1 MSLVALQTLLTIVR
15 TGSLVRASE
24 ELNVTQST
32 VTARLKALEEDLGQT
47 LLVRRKSGA
56 TLTASG
62 LKLVRYAE
70 VMTEL
75 WRQARQETALPE
87 GTDALCNVGC
97 HIDLWPGVGRQF
109 LDSIREKHPSI
120 ALSAWPGSHAEMEQW
135 LDAGVVEVALTFQ
148 PATRENQTL
157 YRLPEENLVLVSTNP
172 ASPMRFD
179 PHYIYVEGGADFG
192 RRHAEAYA
200 DAGTADISFGS
211 AVWALQH
218 MLDHCGSAY
227 LPERMVAQHI
237 EDGTLHR
244 IANAPDFTRPVCLI
258 TNDIAT
264 AAWDWLPP
272 LIESLLGNTKP
283 Q

>member
-32 VTARLKALEEDLGQT
+32 VTARLKALEDDLGQT

-97 HIDLWPGVGRQF
+97 HVDLWPGLGRRF
-109 LDSIREKHPSI
+109 FDSIRTNHPSI

-157 YRLPEENLVLVSTNP
+157 YRLPEETLVLVSTDP
-172 ASPMRFD
+172 ASPLRFD
-179 PHYIYVEGGADFG
+179 PHYIYVDGGAEFG

-200 DAGTADISFGS
+200 DAGTADISYGS

-218 MLDHCGSAY
+218 MLDHGGTAY
-227 LPERMVAQHI
+227 LPQSMVAGHI
-237 EDGTLHR
+237 EDGTLYR
-244 IANAPDFTRPVCLI
+244 IAGAPDFTRPVCLI
-258 TNDIAT
+258 INDTAT
-264 AAWDWLPP
+264 ATWDWLPP
-272 LIESLLGNTKP
+272 LIEDLVGDG
-283 Q
+283 